1 MKGDKSMLIITTIF
15 NILNRILDIIFTPVS
30 MLMHGIDSVANA
42 IGSVI
47 FGLLTVLAVIIMLI
61 ASVLALPKAIATVC
75 IPSIIFL
82 GIMILMCIT
91 ILT

>member
-1 MKGDKSMLIITTIF
+1 MLILTTIF
-15 NILNRILDIIFTPVS
+15 DILNRILDIVFTPVS

-42 IGSVI
+42 IGSVV
-47 FGLLTVLAVIIMLI
+47 FGVLTVLTVIIVLI
-61 ASVLALPKAIATVC
+61 ASAMALPKAIATVC

-82 GIMILMCIT
+82 GGMILMCIA

>member
-1 MKGDKSMLIITTIF
+1 MLIITTIF

-42 IGSVI
+42 IGSVV
-47 FGLLTVLAVIIMLI
+47 FGVLTVLAVIIMLI
-61 ASVLALPKAIATVC
+61 TSVLALPKAIATVC

>member
-1 MKGDKSMLIITTIF
+1 MLILTTIF
-15 NILNRILDIIFTPVS
+15 DILNRILDIVFTPVS

-42 IGSVI
+42 IGNVV
-47 FGLLTVLAVIIMLI
+47 FGVLTVLAIIIVLI
-61 ASVLALPKAIATVC
+61 ASAMALPKAIATVC

-82 GIMILMCIT
+82 GGMILICIA

>member
-1 MKGDKSMLIITTIF
+1 MLIITTIF
-15 NILNRILDIIFTPVS
+15 NILNGILDIIFTPVS

-42 IGSVI
+42 IGSVV
-47 FGLLTVLAVIIMLI
+47 FGVLTVLAVIIMLI
-61 ASVLALPKAIATVC
+61 ASVLALPKAIATVY

-82 GIMILMCIT
+82 GGMILMCIT

>member
-1 MKGDKSMLIITTIF
+1 MLILTTIF
-15 NILNRILDIIFTPVS
+15 DINGILDIIFTPVS

-47 FGLLTVLAVIIMLI
+47 FGVLTVVAVIIVLI
-61 ASVLALPKAIATVC
+61 ASAMALPKAIATVC

-82 GIMILMCIT
+82 GGMILMCIA

>member
-1 MKGDKSMLIITTIF
+1 MLILTTIF
-15 NILNRILDIIFTPVS
+15 DILNRILDIVFTPVS

-47 FGLLTVLAVIIMLI
+47 FGVLAVLAVIIVLI
-61 ASVLALPKAIATVC
+61 ASAMALPRAITTVC

-82 GIMILMCIT
+82 GGMILICIA

>member
-1 MKGDKSMLIITTIF
+1 MLIITTIF
-15 NILNRILDIIFTPVS
+15 NILNRLLDIIFTPVS

-47 FGLLTVLAVIIMLI
+47 FGLLTVLAIIIMLI
-61 ASVLALPKAIATVC
+61 ASILALPKEIAAFC

-82 GIMILMCIT
+82 SVMILMCIA

>member
-1 MKGDKSMLIITTIF
+1 MLILTTIF
-15 NILNRILDIIFTPVS
+15 NILNGILDIIFTPVS

-42 IGSVI
+42 IGSVV
-47 FGLLTVLAVIIMLI
+47 FGVLTVLAVIIVLI
-61 ASVLALPKAIATVC
+61 ASAIALPRAIATVC

-82 GIMILMCIT
+82 GGMILMCIA